1 MTRTP
6 AHIAL
11 LLIIALIA
19 NACSSLAGEPEIV
32 ATLTPSQ
39 PDISTTANQ
48 PTSPPDIANGARI
61 FAENCTSCHGE
72 NGDGQGELVQSGEVP
87 PMPSFLDAAHV
98 TQQLP
103 ADYYDII
110 TEGRIENL
118 MPPWADALSPQE
130 RWDVALYVYTLHYDE
145 AQLALGADVYAA
157 ECASCHGDT
166 GLGDGPEMQEADR
179 SAGDLQDQT
188 VMPFISDQ
196 AIFVSVDEGI
206 GDAMPALGDELS
218 DEEMRAAVA
227 HTRTLST
234 RNLIASRNPQSVAQA
249 ADTVTVTG
257 TVQNET
263 AGATVAPQQ
272 VVELRYGNPADGIEV
287 LQTSIDDEGAF
298 TFDDVPVN
306 EDYEYVTV
314 VFASNQIFVS
324 DVLTGDQLQP
334 VTEMPVTIYE
344 VTEDPSDIRI
354 THIDATLEP
363 FRVEDVG
370 TGLLI
375 TEQITYTND
384 SDRLYTTSQ
393 AVGNNVYATLLIE
406 LPPGSIVLSART
418 NPRFIVVEEQYA
430 VIDTQPLPPGDSVV
444 EISYFV
450 PYDNG
455 AVIDRPL
462 HNQFDGTVELS
473 VISPRL
479 RIQSDT
485 LSLVEDETPDEGEG
499 VIYRGEPSLDE
510 QNVWRYEVTGRLL
523 AGENTSRDPSLIT
536 GDALLTIIAVAA
548 LLIVLI
554 GGGVLLSRRSDSLD
568 KQIDALVRRIAELD
582 QLHEQGHINHDVYRR
597 QRAALRQELDA
608 LLAGKTDEPSD
619 DES

>member
-11 LLIIALIA
+11 LFIISLIVS
-19 NACSSLAGEPEIV
+19 ACGSLAGEPEIV

-39 PDISTTANQ
+39 PDISTSANH
-48 PTSPPDIANGARI
+48 PAAAPDMINGARI

-87 PMPSFLDAAHV
+87 AMPSFLDAAHV

-103 ADYYDII
+103 GDYYDII
-110 TEGRIENL
+110 TDGRIENL
-118 MPPWADALSPQE
+118 MPPWADELSAQE

-145 AQLALGADVYAA
+145 TQLALGADVYAA

-179 SAGDLQDQT
+179 SVGDLQDQT

-218 DEEMRAAVA
+218 DDEMRAAVA

-234 RNLIASRNPQSVAQA
+234 RNLIASRSPQSIAQA

-257 TVQNET
+257 TVQNDT
-263 AGATVAPQQ
+263 TDATVAPQQ

-287 LQTSIDDEGAF
+287 LQTTIDDDGAF
-298 TFDDVPVN
+298 TFDEVPVN

-314 VFASNQIFVS
+314 VFAGNQIFVG

-344 VTEDPSDIRI
+344 VTEDPSNIRI

-418 NPRFIVVEEQYA
+418 NPRFIIVDEQYA

-462 HNQFDGTVELS
+462 HNQFDGTVEMS

-479 RIQSDT
+479 RINSDT
-485 LSLVEDETPDEGEG
+485 LSPVEGETPDEGEG
-499 VIYRGEPSLDE
+499 VIYRGEPALDE
-510 QNVWRYEVTGRLL
+510 QNIWRYEVTGRLL

-536 GDALLTIIAVAA
+536 GDTLLPVIGVAA
-548 LLIVLI
+548 LIIALIA
-554 GGGVLLSRRSDSLD
+554 GGVLLSRRSDSLD

-597 QRAALRQELDA
+597 QSAALRQELDA
-608 LLAGKTDEPSD
+608 LLAGKTDEPSG